1 MDNHVTAGVNSTTES
16 GGSQER
22 GRLLVPMTEVD
33 TVDTDKK
40 DVRATTPM
48 VAIAIIVVGM
58 FLLLLLYLGLSRYY
72 NAQEV
77 QSLVDGANA
86 SGQSYSV
93 VIHNG
98 LTGSYSFSV
107 E

>member
-72 NAQEV
+72 RLRPLAWCIC
-77 QSLVDGANA
+77 D
-86 SGQSYSV
+86 YR
-93 VIHNG
+93 
-98 LTGSYSFSV
+98 
-107 E
+107 